1 MATCRE
7 AYGKGWEG
15 EFPNCVYN
23 PQGQTTGN
31 EPFTGTVESLGYG
44 EELEGSTLEDD
55 WQKYFD
61 PYDPAEEH
69 QLKSAWSLKG
79 KQLGSALGQRYAK
92 TVGAGEKAKKKFG
105 GAYSGTVQTSIDT
118 SLATGKSAYDQSM
131 EAEKLQLESG
141 ILGLQKDWKKDS
153 RATLNILLGS
163 GIWPDDTEE
172 DTNWDTTYE
181 PFQENIV
188 PADNEELARKTS
200 CEARGGRWIQNR
212 CDMSYGG

>member
-15 EFPNCVYN
+15 DFPNCVY
-23 PQGQTTGN
+23 
-31 EPFTGTVESLGYG
+31 TGTVESLGYG

-61 PYDPAEEH
+61 PYDPTEER
-69 QLKSAWSLKG
+69 QLRSAWSLKG
-79 KQLGSALGQRYAK
+79 EQLGSALGQKYAK
-92 TVGAGEKAKKKFG
+92 TLGAGEKAKKKFG
-105 GAYSGTVQTSIDT
+105 GAYSGIVETSIDT
-118 SLATGKSAYDQSM
+118 SLSEGQTAYEQAMKAGK
-131 EAEKLQLESG
+131 LGLESG
-141 ILGLQKDWKKDS
+141 ILGLQKDWKQEQ
-153 RATLNILLGS
+153 RATLNMLYGRD
-163 GIWPDDTEE
+163 IWLDDTEE

-188 PADNEELARKTS
+188 PADNEELARKST

-212 CDMSYGG
+212 CDMDYGGG

>member
-1 MATCRE
+1 MRKQIMATCRE
-7 AYGKGWEG
+7 AYGAGWEG
-15 EFPNCVYN
+15 NFPNCVYN
-23 PQGQTTGN
+23 PQGQTTGDD
-31 EPFTGTVESLGYG
+31 PFTGTVESLGYG

-61 PYDPAEEH
+61 LYDPIEER

-79 KQLGSALGQRYAK
+79 KQLGSALGQRQAK
-92 TVGAGEKAKKKFG
+92 TVGAGETAKKKFG

-131 EAEKLQLESG
+131 EAGKLQLESG

-163 GIWPDDTEE
+163 GIWP
-172 DTNWDTTYE
+172 
-181 PFQENIV
+181 EN
-188 PADNEELARKTS
+188 PTGGTSYQPGEAGGHENLARKNS
-200 CEARGGRWIQNR
+200 CQAQGGRWDNYTNT
-212 CDMSYGG
+212 CDMNYGDE